1 MFYNFGPWWQKL
13 EVYSSYKMKS
23 ENFIINFGAKI
34 FARNFLARNVFGAK
48 NFGGKNF
55 GGKAHFLLY
64 CVMFEQ
70 PDIFC
75 FVLTS

>member
-1 MFYNFGPWWQKL
+1 VKIYDKFWR
-13 EVYSSYKMKS
+13 
-23 ENFIINFGAKI
+23 ENFWREI
-34 FARNFLARNVFGAK
+34 FFGAK
-48 NFGGKNF
+48 NFGAKFF